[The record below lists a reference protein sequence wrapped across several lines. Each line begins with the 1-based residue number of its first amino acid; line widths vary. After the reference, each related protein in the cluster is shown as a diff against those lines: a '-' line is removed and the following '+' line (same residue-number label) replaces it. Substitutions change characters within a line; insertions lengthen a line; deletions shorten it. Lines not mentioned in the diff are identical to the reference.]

1 MDPNEL
7 NRLFDQMSPTPEQ
20 EEAILARLR
29 ASKQEGTR
37 PMKKLLATLTAAALA
52 FSLAA
57 CSNPGST
64 ASESSSAPAESG
76 SGSTSE
82 AADATPEAE
91 PITMNV
97 AYLPNYASLVE
108 VVTADRM
115 GYFEEE
121 GIDVNLVQFQ
131 DGPTIIAAM
140 ENGSIDV
147 GYIGSGAHKLC
158 INGQAKIFCFAHV
171 GNGDR
176 VMALKSHGIETAA
189 DLAGKTVG
197 YASGTSSEAILQKTL
212 ASAGLTIDDINAME
226 MEPSGIV
233 NAMVSGSLDACALWS
248 PSTLAVQEELGDDV
262 IELADNLSFSDSS
275 ASVSSWICMAD
286 YADENYDNLL
296 RFTRALYKAKDY
308 RADEANAEQISQWI
322 AEECALDFDTVY
334 SQRGDAEW
342 LTSDEMM
349 AEINDGTIEALYKSQ
364 QDGFIASGDVES
376 EVPVSDYVMFDLMKE
391 AAE

>member
-1 MDPNEL
+1 
-7 NRLFDQMSPTPEQ
+7 
-20 EEAILARLR
+20 
-29 ASKQEGTR
+29 
-37 PMKKLLATLTAAALA
+37 MKKLLATVTAAALA
-52 FSLAA
+52 LSLAA
-57 CSNPGST
+57 CSSPSSTTADTSST
-64 ASESSSAPAESG
+64 APDSSSAATTEGADAEDA
-76 SGSTSE
+76 STSQ
-82 AADATPEAE
+82 E
-91 PITMNV
+91 PITLNI
-97 AYLPNYASLVE
+97 AYMPNYASLVE
-108 VVTADRM
+108 VVTAEQM

-121 GIDVNLVQFQ
+121 GITVNLNSFA

-140 ENGSIDV
+140 ENGSIDI

>member
-1 MDPNEL
+1 
-7 NRLFDQMSPTPEQ
+7 
-20 EEAILARLR
+20 
-29 ASKQEGTR
+29 
-37 PMKKLLATLTAAALA
+37 MKKLLATLTAAALA

-97 AYLPNYASLVE
+97 AYMPNYSSLVE

-158 INGQAKIFCFAHV
+158 INGQA
-171 GNGDR
+171 R
-176 VMALKSHGIETAA
+176 
-189 DLAGKTVG
+189 
-197 YASGTSSEAILQKTL
+197 
-212 ASAGLTIDDINAME
+212 
-226 MEPSGIV
+226 
-233 NAMVSGSLDACALWS
+233 
-248 PSTLAVQEELGDDV
+248 
-262 IELADNLSFSDSS
+262 SS
-275 ASVSSWICMAD
+275 ALPMWATVTASW
-286 YADENYDNLL
+286 
-296 RFTRALYKAKDY
+296 
-308 RADEANAEQISQWI
+308 
-322 AEECALDFDTVY
+322 
-334 SQRGDAEW
+334 
-342 LTSDEMM
+342 
-349 AEINDGTIEALYKSQ
+349 
-364 QDGFIASGDVES
+364 
-376 EVPVSDYVMFDLMKE
+376 P
-391 AAE
+391 

>member
-1 MDPNEL
+1 MKK
-7 NRLFDQMSPTPEQ
+7 
-20 EEAILARLR
+20 ILALV
-29 ASKQEGTR
+29 
-37 PMKKLLATLTAAALA
+37 LVLALA
-52 FSLAA
+52 LTLAA
-57 CSNPGST
+57 CGGNGASSSTPAAGGSSAAGSST
-64 ASESSSAPAESG
+64 PASEPAG
-76 SGSTSE
+76 
-82 AADATPEAE
+82 DPDVV
-91 PITMNV
+91 NV
-97 AYLPNYASLVE
+97 AYMANYSSLVE
-108 VVTADRM
+108 VCTAM
-115 GYFEEE
+115 NKGYFADENIE
-121 GIDVNLVQFQ
+121 VKLTAFQ